1 MQQTVHVFA
10 YLDAGT
16 GSMLLQ
22 ILLGGVAAAGVGGR
36 VLWQRMRGRA
46 APKTDPSRDVTSLTE
61 DTDDAAREETPA
73 LDPD

>member
-22 ILLGGVAAAGVGGR
+22 ILLGGVAAVGVGGR

-46 APKTDPSRDVTSLTE
+46 PKTDSSRDESSLTE
-61 DTDDAAREETPA
+61 DTHDAAREETPA